1 MIYVFKVIEVNL
13 NNFISGGHV
22 TDLTSIQEPET
33 LEIILCGPFSHYK
46 NGRRKLLGVLLDQF
60 VGNPTKYPRKYTI
73 EATRTQFIPIPL
85 RRLRFGKPIFI
96 RVIRRQQIP
105 LDPVF
110 LPIVPGNPD
119 QTFWGNVYGNQYCPW

>member
-33 LEIILCGPFSHYK
+33 PEIIVCRIYSH
-46 NGRRKLLGVLLDQF
+46 REVLW
-60 VGNPTKYPRKYTI
+60 VHAGNPTKYPRKYTI

-110 LPIVPGNPD
+110 LPIVPSNPD